1 MREKVF
7 LTWSAKTCYYII
19 GVRNERPQM
28 NTAGIEEGA
37 QKMIREGEL
46 VVYGSEGVCRVEKIG
61 PLEQGGQAYFTL
73 TPLYGNGA
81 AFVPVAREAALRPA
95 LDREEAL
102 ALIRRMPELECVP
115 EADGKER
122 ETEYLRLLR
131 SHDSAA
137 LACLGKTIWQRSRE
151 NAGKRRGSE
160 REERFRKRAEEL
172 LFGELAAA
180 LDIPREK
187 VPEAIEGIL
196 SGTEDRGE

>member
-1 MREKVF
+1 
-7 LTWSAKTCYYII
+7 
-19 GVRNERPQM
+19 M
-28 NTAGIEEGA
+28 NTAGIPSVNKGRERSEE
-37 QKMIREGEL
+37 MFREGER

-81 AFVPVAREAALRPA
+81 AFVPVARESALRPA

-115 EADGKER
+115 EADGKGR
-122 ETEYLRLLR
+122 EAEYLRLLR

>member
-1 MREKVF
+1 MF
-7 LTWSAKTCYYII
+7 
-19 GVRNERPQM
+19 
-28 NTAGIEEGA
+28 
-37 QKMIREGEL
+37 REGER

-81 AFVPVAREAALRPA
+81 AFVPVARESALRPA

-122 ETEYLRLLR
+122 EAEYLRLLR
-131 SHDSAA
+131 SHDSEA

-160 REERFRKRAEEL
+160 REERFRKRPWTSRGRRCRKPSKGS
-172 LFGELAAA
+172 FPGRRTGENDRFLCN
-180 LDIPREK
+180 LPRK
-187 VPEAIEGIL
+187 GAQNGQKRGI
-196 SGTEDRGE
+196 